1 MACIIVFDTSTKACS
16 VSLYRDSELL
26 ATWHQVAEAYTHAEE
41 LHVRISEV
49 MQKAQVEFT
58 ELDAVAVGKGPGSY
72 TGLRIGVSSAK
83 GLAYGLDIPLISIES
98 LDLIVANLDVPDQ
111 TIVIP
116 MIDARR
122 LEAFVKVF
130 IRKNKTWSELEP
142 TTNIILDSEAF
153 KDLLERYIDHSIH
166 FVGDAASKTNNFL
179 NSHKSI
185 NQFTFFS
192 DNYPDTRSIGNLLED
207 IFEKKRFEN
216 VITFEP
222 FYLKD
227 FMLTPKRG

>member
-26 ATWHQVAEAYTHAEE
+26 ASWHQVAEGYTHAEE

-49 MQKAQVEFT
+49 MEKAQVKFSQ
-58 ELDAVAVGKGPGSY
+58 LDAVAVGKGPGSY

-98 LDLIVANLDVPDQ
+98 LDLILADVEAQDQ
-111 TIVIP
+111 SIFIP

-122 LEAFVKVF
+122 LEAYAKVF
-130 IRKNKTWSELEP
+130 ILKDNEFIELESI
-142 TTNIILDSEAF
+142 TNIILDSEDFNA
-153 KDLLERYIDHSIH
+153 LLERYIDHSIH
-166 FVGDAASKTNNFL
+166 FLGDAAVKTRDFL
-179 NSHKSI
+179 ISHERI
-185 NQFTFFS
+185 NQFTFYP
-192 DNYPDTRSIGNLLED
+192 DNYPNTRFIGPLLENL
-207 IFEKKRFEN
+207 FKQKEFEN
-216 VITFEP
+216 VVTFEP

-227 FMLTPKRG
+227 FMLTPKRR

>member
-26 ATWHQVAEAYTHAEE
+26 ASWHQVAEGYTHAEE

-49 MQKAQVEFT
+49 MEKAQVKFSQ
-58 ELDAVAVGKGPGSY
+58 LDAVAVGKGPGSY

-98 LDLIVANLDVPDQ
+98 LDLILADVEAQDQ
-111 TIVIP
+111 SIFIP

-122 LEAFVKVF
+122 LEAYAKVF
-130 IRKNKTWSELEP
+130 ILKDNEFIELES
-142 TTNIILDSEAF
+142 TTNIILDSEDFNA
-153 KDLLERYIDHSIH
+153 LLERYIDHSIH
-166 FVGDAASKTNNFL
+166 FLGDAAVKTRDFFI
-179 NSHKSI
+179 SHERV
-185 NQFTFFS
+185 NQFTFYS
-192 DNYPDTRSIGNLLED
+192 DNYPDTRFIGPLLENLYKQK
-207 IFEKKRFEN
+207 EFEN
-216 VITFEP
+216 VVTFEP

-227 FMLTPKRG
+227 FMLTPKRR

>member
-26 ATWHQVAEAYTHAEE
+26 GSWHRVSEGYTHAEE
-41 LHVRISEV
+41 LHLRISEV
-49 MQKAQVEFT
+49 MQKAQVKFSQ
-58 ELDAVAVGKGPGSY
+58 LDAVAVGKGPGSY

-83 GLAYGLDIPLISIES
+83 GLAYALDIPLISIES
-98 LDLIVANLDVPDQ
+98 LDLIIAGIETPDQ
-111 TIVIP
+111 SILVP

-122 LEAFVKVF
+122 LEAYIKVF
-130 IRKNKTWSELEP
+130 IRKENEFIELEP

-153 KDLLERYIDHSIH
+153 GALLERYTDHSIH
-166 FVGDAASKTNNFL
+166 FVGDAAVKTNDFL
-179 NSHKSI
+179 ISHECI
-185 NQFTFFS
+185 NQFTFS
-192 DNYPDTRSIGNLLED
+192 PEGYPDTRSIGPQLED
-207 IFEKKRFEN
+207 FFKQKRFEN

>member
-26 ATWHQVAEAYTHAEE
+26 ASWHRVSEDYTHAEE
-41 LHVRISEV
+41 LHIRISEV
-49 MQKAQVEFT
+49 MQKAQVKFSQ
-58 ELDAVAVGKGPGSY
+58 LDAVAVGKGPGSY

-83 GLAYGLDIPLISIES
+83 GLAYALDIPLISIES
-98 LDLIVANLDVPDQ
+98 LDLIIAGLETPDQ
-111 TIVIP
+111 SIVIP

-122 LEAFVKVF
+122 LEAYAKVF
-130 IRKNKTWSELEP
+130 IRKENEFIELES

-153 KDLLERYIDHSIH
+153 KGLLERYTDHSIH
-166 FVGDAASKTNNFL
+166 CVGDAAVKTSDFL
-179 NSHKSI
+179 ISHERI
-185 NQFTFFS
+185 GQFTFCPEG
-192 DNYPDTRSIGNLLED
+192 YPDTRSIGPLLED
-207 IFEKKRFEN
+207 TFKQKRFEN

-227 FMLTPKRG
+227 FMLTTKRV

>member
-26 ATWHQVAEAYTHAEE
+26 ASWHQVAEGYTHAEE

-49 MQKAQVEFT
+49 MEKAQVKFSQ
-58 ELDAVAVGKGPGSY
+58 LDAVAVGKGPGSY

-98 LDLIVANLDVPDQ
+98 LDLILADVEAQDQ
-111 TIVIP
+111 SIFIP

-122 LEAFVKVF
+122 LEAYAKVF
-130 IRKNKTWSELEP
+130 ILKDNEFIELES
-142 TTNIILDSEAF
+142 TTNIILDSEDFNA
-153 KDLLERYIDHSIH
+153 LLERYIDHSIH
-166 FVGDAASKTNNFL
+166 FLGDAAVKTRDFL
-179 NSHKSI
+179 ISHERV
-185 NQFTFFS
+185 NQFTFYS
-192 DNYPDTRSIGNLLED
+192 DNYPDTRFIGPLLENLYKQK
-207 IFEKKRFEN
+207 EFEN
-216 VITFEP
+216 VVTFEP

-227 FMLTPKRG
+227 FMLTPKRR

>member
-26 ATWHQVAEAYTHAEE
+26 ASWHRVAEGYTHAEE
-41 LHVRISEV
+41 LHLRISEV
-49 MQKAQVEFT
+49 MQKAQVKFSQ
-58 ELDAVAVGKGPGSY
+58 LDAVAVGKGPGSY

-98 LDLIVANLDVPDQ
+98 LDLITWGIETPGESVL
-111 TIVIP
+111 IP

-122 LEAFVKVF
+122 LEAYSKVLVRKQNKF
-130 IRKNKTWSELEP
+130 IELES

-153 KDLLERYIDHSIH
+153 TALLEKYTDHSIH
-166 FVGDAASKTNNFL
+166 FVGDAAVKTRDFL
-179 NSHKSI
+179 ISHERF
-185 NQFTFFS
+185 NQFTFS
-192 DNYPDTRSIGNLLED
+192 PEGYPDTRSIGSLLED
-207 IFEKKRFEN
+207 LFKQKRFEN

>member
-26 ATWHQVAEAYTHAEE
+26 ASWHKVSEGYTPSEE
-41 LHVRISEV
+41 LHLRISEV
-49 MQKAQVEFT
+49 LQTAQVKFSQ
-58 ELDAVAVGKGPGSY
+58 LDAVAVGKGPGSY

-83 GLAYGLDIPLISIES
+83 GLAFGLDIPLISIES
-98 LDLIVANLDVPDQ
+98 LDLITWGIETPGESVL
-111 TIVIP
+111 IP

-122 LEAFVKVF
+122 LEAYAKVLVRKQNKF
-130 IRKNKTWSELEP
+130 IELES
-142 TTNIILDSEAF
+142 TTNIILDSEDF
-153 KDLLERYIDHSIH
+153 TELLEKYTDHSIH
-166 FVGDAASKTNNFL
+166 FVGDAAVKTRDFL
-179 NSHKSI
+179 ISHERF
-185 NQFTFFS
+185 NQFTFS
-192 DNYPDTRSIGNLLED
+192 PEGYPDTRSIGSLLED
-207 IFEKKRFEN
+207 LFKQKRFEN

>member
-26 ATWHQVAEAYTHAEE
+26 ASWHQVAEGYTHAEE

-49 MQKAQVEFT
+49 MEKAQVKFSQ
-58 ELDAVAVGKGPGSY
+58 LDAVAVGKGPGSY

-98 LDLIVANLDVPDQ
+98 LDLILADVEAQDQ
-111 TIVIP
+111 SIFIP

-122 LEAFVKVF
+122 LEVYAKVF
-130 IRKNKTWSELEP
+130 ILKDNECFELES
-142 TTNIILDSEAF
+142 TTNIILDSEDFNA
-153 KDLLERYIDHSIH
+153 LLERYIDHSIH
-166 FVGDAASKTNNFL
+166 FLGDAAVKTRDFL
-179 NSHKSI
+179 ISHERI
-185 NQFTFFS
+185 NQFTFYP
-192 DNYPDTRSIGNLLED
+192 DNYPDTRFIGPLLENL
-207 IFEKKRFEN
+207 FKQKEFEN
-216 VITFEP
+216 VVTFEP

-227 FMLTPKRG
+227 FMLTPKRR

>member
-26 ATWHQVAEAYTHAEE
+26 ASWHKVSEGYTHAEE
-41 LHVRISEV
+41 LHLRISEV
-49 MQKAQVEFT
+49 LQKAQVKFSQ
-58 ELDAVAVGKGPGSY
+58 LDAVAVGKGPGSY

-98 LDLIVANLDVPDQ
+98 LDLITWGIETPGESVL
-111 TIVIP
+111 IP

-122 LEAFVKVF
+122 LEAYAKVLVRKQNKF
-130 IRKNKTWSELEP
+130 IELES

-153 KDLLERYIDHSIH
+153 TALLEKYTDHSIH
-166 FVGDAASKTNNFL
+166 FVGDAAVKTRDFL
-179 NSHKSI
+179 ISHERF
-185 NQFTFFS
+185 NQFTFS
-192 DNYPDTRSIGNLLED
+192 PEGYPDTRSIGSLLED
-207 IFEKKRFEN
+207 LFTQKRFEN

>member
-26 ATWHQVAEAYTHAEE
+26 ASWHKVSEGYTHAEE
-41 LHVRISEV
+41 LHLRISEI
-49 MQKAQVEFT
+49 MQKAQVKFS

-98 LDLIVANLDVPDQ
+98 LDLIIAGIEATNESIL
-111 TIVIP
+111 IP

-122 LEAFVKVF
+122 LEAYAKVF
-130 IRKNKTWSELEP
+130 VRKEKEYIELES

-153 KDLLERYIDHSIH
+153 KLLLERYTDYSIH
-166 FVGDAASKTNNFL
+166 FAGDAAVKTRDFL
-179 NSHKSI
+179 ISHERI
-185 NQFTFFS
+185 NQFTFS
-192 DNYPDTRSIGNLLED
+192 PEGYPDTRSIGSLLED
-207 IFEKKRFEN
+207 LFKQKRFEN

-227 FMLTPKRG
+227 FMLTPKRV

>member
-26 ATWHQVAEAYTHAEE
+26 ASWHQVAEGYTHAEE

-49 MQKAQVEFT
+49 MEKAQVKFSQ
-58 ELDAVAVGKGPGSY
+58 LDAVAVGKGPGSY

-98 LDLIVANLDVPDQ
+98 LDLILADVEAQDQ
-111 TIVIP
+111 SIFIP

-122 LEAFVKVF
+122 LEAYAKVF
-130 IRKNKTWSELEP
+130 ILKDNEFIELES
-142 TTNIILDSEAF
+142 TTNIILDSEDFNA
-153 KDLLERYIDHSIH
+153 LLERYIDHSIH
-166 FVGDAASKTNNFL
+166 FLGDAAVKTRDFL
-179 NSHKSI
+179 ISHERI
-185 NQFTFFS
+185 NQFTFYP
-192 DNYPDTRSIGNLLED
+192 DNYPDTRFIGPLLENL
-207 IFEKKRFEN
+207 FKQKRFEN
-216 VITFEP
+216 VVTFEP

-227 FMLTPKRG
+227 FMLTPKRR

>member
-26 ATWHQVAEAYTHAEE
+26 ASWHRVAEGYTHAEE
-41 LHVRISEV
+41 LHLRISEV
-49 MQKAQVEFT
+49 MQKAQVKFSQ
-58 ELDAVAVGKGPGSY
+58 LDAVAVGKGPGSY

-98 LDLIVANLDVPDQ
+98 LDLITWGIETPGDSVL
-111 TIVIP
+111 IP

-122 LEAFVKVF
+122 LEAYAKVLVRKQNKF
-130 IRKNKTWSELEP
+130 IELES

-153 KDLLERYIDHSIH
+153 TALLEKYTDHSIH
-166 FVGDAASKTNNFL
+166 FVGDAAVKTRDFL
-179 NSHKSI
+179 ISHERF
-185 NQFTFFS
+185 NQFTFS
-192 DNYPDTRSIGNLLED
+192 PEGYPDTRSIGSLLED
-207 IFEKKRFEN
+207 LFKQKRFEN

>member
-1 MACIIVFDTSTKACS
+1 MACILVFDTSTKACS

-26 ATWHQVAEAYTHAEE
+26 ASWHRVSESYTHAEE
-41 LHVRISEV
+41 LHLRISEV
-49 MQKAQVEFT
+49 MQKAQVKFSQ
-58 ELDAVAVGKGPGSY
+58 LAAVAVGKGPGSY

-83 GLAYGLDIPLISIES
+83 GLAFGLDIPLISIES
-98 LDLIVANLDVPDQ
+98 LDLIVADIKTPVASIL
-111 TIVIP
+111 IP

-122 LEAFVKVF
+122 LEAYAKVF
-130 IRKNKTWSELEP
+130 IRKENALIELKS

-153 KDLLERYIDHSIH
+153 KSLLERYIDHSIH
-166 FVGDAASKTNNFL
+166 FVGDAAVKTSDFL
-179 NSHKSI
+179 LSHERF
-185 NQFTFFS
+185 NQFAFYP
-192 DNYPDTRSIGNLLED
+192 DNYPDTRSIGPLLED
-207 IFEKKRFEN
+207 LFKQKRFEN

>member
-26 ATWHQVAEAYTHAEE
+26 ASWHRVSEGYTHAEE
-41 LHVRISEV
+41 LHLRISEV
-49 MQKAQVEFT
+49 MQKAQVKFSQ
-58 ELDAVAVGKGPGSY
+58 LDAVAVGKGPGSY

-98 LDLIVANLDVPDQ
+98 LDLIIAGIETTNESIL
-111 TIVIP
+111 IP

-122 LEAFVKVF
+122 LEAYAKV
-130 IRKNKTWSELEP
+130 IARKEKEYFELES
-142 TTNIILDSEAF
+142 TTNIILDSEDF
-153 KDLLERYIDHSIH
+153 KALLERYIDHSIY
-166 FVGDAASKTNNFL
+166 FLGDAAVKTRDFL
-179 NSHKSI
+179 ISHARI
-185 NQFTFFS
+185 NQFTFYP
-192 DNYPDTRSIGNLLED
+192 DNYPDTRFIGALLENL
-207 IFEKKRFEN
+207 FKQKRFEN

>member
-26 ATWHQVAEAYTHAEE
+26 ASWHKVSEGYTHAEE
-41 LHVRISEV
+41 LHLRISEI
-49 MQKAQVEFT
+49 MQKAQVKFSQ
-58 ELDAVAVGKGPGSY
+58 LDAVAVGKGPGSY

-98 LDLIVANLDVPDQ
+98 LDLIVADVDTPDQ
-111 TIVIP
+111 SIVIP

-122 LEAFVKVF
+122 LEAYAKVF
-130 IRKNKTWSELEP
+130 IRKENEFVELES

-153 KDLLERYIDHSIH
+153 KSLLERYTDHSIH
-166 FVGDAASKTNNFL
+166 FVGDAAVKTRDFL
-179 NSHKSI
+179 IPHERI
-185 NQFTFFS
+185 NQFTFS
-192 DNYPDTRSIGNLLED
+192 SEGYPDTRSIGPLLED
-207 IFEKKRFEN
+207 LFKQKRFEN

>member
-26 ATWHQVAEAYTHAEE
+26 ASWHRVSEGYTHAEE
-41 LHVRISEV
+41 LHLRISEV
-49 MQKAQVEFT
+49 MQKAQVKFSQ
-58 ELDAVAVGKGPGSY
+58 LDAVAVGKGPGSY

-83 GLAYGLDIPLISIES
+83 GLAYGLGIPLISIES
-98 LDLIVANLDVPDQ
+98 LDLILADLETQDQ
-111 TIVIP
+111 SIVIP

-122 LEAFVKVF
+122 LEAYAKVF
-130 IRKNKTWSELEP
+130 IRKDNEFIELES
-142 TTNIILDSEAF
+142 TTNIILDSEDFNA
-153 KDLLERYIDHSIH
+153 LLERYIDHSIH
-166 FVGDAASKTNNFL
+166 FLGDAAVKTRDFL
-179 NSHKSI
+179 ISHERI
-185 NQFTFFS
+185 NQFTFYP
-192 DNYPDTRSIGNLLED
+192 DNYPDTRFIGALLENL
-207 IFEKKRFEN
+207 FKQKRFEN

>member
-26 ATWHQVAEAYTHAEE
+26 ASWHRMSEGYTHAEE
-41 LHVRISEV
+41 LHLKISEV
-49 MQKAQVEFT
+49 MQKAQVKFSQ
-58 ELDAVAVGKGPGSY
+58 LDAVAVGKGPGSY

-83 GLAYGLDIPLISIES
+83 GLAYGLGIPLISIES
-98 LDLIVANLDVPDQ
+98 LDLILADLETQDQ
-111 TIVIP
+111 SIVIP

-122 LEAFVKVF
+122 LEAYAKVF
-130 IRKNKTWSELEP
+130 IRKDNEFIELES
-142 TTNIILDSEAF
+142 TTNIILDSEDFNA
-153 KDLLERYIDHSIH
+153 LLERYIDHSIH
-166 FVGDAASKTNNFL
+166 FLGDAAVKTRDFL
-179 NSHKSI
+179 ISHERI
-185 NQFTFFS
+185 NQFTFYP
-192 DNYPDTRSIGNLLED
+192 DNYPDTRFIGALLENL
-207 IFEKKRFEN
+207 FKQKRFEN

>member
-26 ATWHQVAEAYTHAEE
+26 ASWHRVAEGYTHAEE
-41 LHVRISEV
+41 LHLRISEV
-49 MQKAQVEFT
+49 MQKAQVKFSQ
-58 ELDAVAVGKGPGSY
+58 LDAVAVGKGPGSY

-98 LDLIVANLDVPDQ
+98 LDLIAAGIETPKES
-111 TIVIP
+111 IHIP

-122 LEAFVKVF
+122 LEAYAKVLVRKQNKF
-130 IRKNKTWSELEP
+130 IELES

-153 KDLLERYIDHSIH
+153 TALLEKYTDHSIH
-166 FVGDAASKTNNFL
+166 FVGDAAVKTRDFL
-179 NSHKSI
+179 ISHERF
-185 NQFTFFS
+185 NQFTFS
-192 DNYPDTRSIGNLLED
+192 PEGYPDTRSIGSLLD
-207 IFEKKRFEN
+207 DLFIQKRFEN

>member
-26 ATWHQVAEAYTHAEE
+26 ASWHQVAETYTHAEE

-58 ELDAVAVGKGPGSY
+58 ALDAVAVGKGPGSY

-98 LDLIVANLDVPDQ
+98 LDLIAANLDVPDQ

-130 IRKNKTWSELEP
+130 IRKSKTWSELEP
-142 TTNIILDSEAF
+142 TTNIILDSQAF
-153 KDLLERYIDHSIH
+153 KDLLERYTDYSIH
-166 FVGDAASKTNNFL
+166 FVGDAASKANDFL

-185 NQFTFFS
+185 NRFTFFS

-207 IFEKKRFEN
+207 IFEQKRFEN

>member
-26 ATWHQVAEAYTHAEE
+26 ASWHQVAEGYTHAEE
-41 LHVRISEV
+41 LHLRISEV
-49 MQKAQVEFT
+49 MQKAQVKFSQ
-58 ELDAVAVGKGPGSY
+58 LDAVAVGKGPGSY

-83 GLAYGLDIPLISIES
+83 GLAYSLDIPLISIES
-98 LDLIVANLDVPDQ
+98 LDLILADIETPDQ
-111 TIVIP
+111 SIVIP

-122 LEAFVKVF
+122 LEAYAKVF
-130 IRKNKTWSELEP
+130 IRKENEFIELES
-142 TTNIILDSEAF
+142 TTNIILDSKAF
-153 KDLLERYIDHSIH
+153 KALLERYINHSIH
-166 FVGDAASKTNNFL
+166 FVGDAAVKTSDFL
-179 NSHKSI
+179 ISHERI
-185 NQFTFFS
+185 NQFTFS
-192 DNYPDTRSIGNLLED
+192 TDNYPDTRSIGPLLED
-207 IFEKKRFEN
+207 LFKQKRFEN